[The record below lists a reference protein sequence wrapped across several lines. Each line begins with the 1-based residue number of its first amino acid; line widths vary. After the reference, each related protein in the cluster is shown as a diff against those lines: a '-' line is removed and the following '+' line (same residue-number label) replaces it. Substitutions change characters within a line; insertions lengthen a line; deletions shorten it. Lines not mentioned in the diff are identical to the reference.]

1 MNFRF
6 ASFLSLCLFACAP
19 TSLLAQASD
28 SIIISRIFTYC
39 LEQGQSYER
48 LRYLSESIGNRLSG
62 SENADK
68 AVRWAHQTMESDSFG
83 KCYLQ
88 DVMVPHWVRNDKE
101 LLSMQVK
108 GKKTALNIFSLG
120 GSIATPKGGITA
132 GVVEVKSFEDLE
144 KLGRKNIEGKIVFY
158 NTPMK
163 QRFYHTFEAYGDAGK
178 YRWAGA
184 QNAAKYGAVASI
196 TRSMTLALDDN
207 PHTGGMGYADGITK
221 IPGCAISTMG
231 AEKLSR
237 ELASNPDLKLTLEMN
252 CETKPDKLSHN
263 VIAEIRGSEFPD
275 EIVVVSGHLDSWD
288 KGHGAHDDGAGC
300 VQSMELLNV
309 FRDLDIKPKRTIRV
323 VLFMNEEN
331 GLRGGKKYAE
341 EAKAKGEKH
350 IAAIES
356 DAGGFTPAG
365 FSSTCVD
372 ESKRVYF
379 RQWKHLFEPYAIYQ
393 WDDDGGGADIGPL
406 KDQGTLL
413 IGLRPDSQRYF
424 DYHHTDID
432 TFDKVNRRELHL
444 GAAAIVSLTWLLSEY
459 GVGAASS
466 ATD

>member
-1 MNFRF
+1 MKSKF
-6 ASFLSLCLFACAP
+6 ARLLMVGLGVLTLGHTRSFG
-19 TSLLAQASD
+19 QD
-28 SIIISRIFTYC
+28 SVVVNKIFTHC
-39 LEQGQSYER
+39 LEQGKSYER
-48 LRYLSESIGNRLSG
+48 LRFLADSIGNRLSG
-62 SENADK
+62 SANAEK
-68 AVRWAHQTMESDSFG
+68 AVKWALKTMRDVGHGS
-83 KCYLQ
+83 CYLQ
-88 DVMVPHWVRNDKE
+88 EVMVPVWVRNDVE
-101 LLSMQVK
+101 RLDMITSK
-108 GKKTALNIFSLG
+108 GKSKLNIFSLG
-120 GSIATPKGGITA
+120 GSVATRRGGLTA
-132 GVVEVKSFEDLE
+132 GVVEVKTFEELE
-144 KLGRKNIEGKIVFY
+144 KLGRDKVEGKIVFF
-158 NTPMK
+158 NAPMK

-196 TRSMTLALDDN
+196 TRSLTLAMDDN
-207 PHTGGMGYADGITK
+207 PHTGAMGYVDSIPK
-221 IPGCAISTMG
+221 IPACAISTMG
-231 AEKLSR
+231 AEKLS
-237 ELASNPDLKLTLEMN
+237 LALAQNPSLRLELEMN
-252 CETKPDKLSHN
+252 CETRPDQLSHN

-275 EIVVVSGHLDSWD
+275 EIIVVGGHLDSWD

-300 VQSMELLNV
+300 VQSMEVLNI
-309 FRDLDIKPKRTIRV
+309 FKELGLRPKRTIRV

-372 ESKRVYF
+372 DAKRVWF
-379 RQWKHLFEPYAIYQ
+379 RQWKSLFEPYAIFQ
-393 WDDDGGGADIGPL
+393 WDGDGGGADIGPL
-406 KDQGTLL
+406 KDQGALL

-444 GAAAIVSLTWLLSEY
+444 GAGAIASLAWLLSEY
-459 GVGAASS
+459 GVSAAK
-466 ATD
+466 

>member
-1 MNFRF
+1 MKVAPFVGF
-6 ASFLSLCLFACAP
+6 VLFLVMSP
-19 TSLLAQASD
+19 RQASTQNTD
-28 SIIISRIFTYC
+28 SITIRNIFTYA
-39 LEQGQSYER
+39 LEQGKSYER
-48 LRYLSESIGNRLSG
+48 LRYLSQDIGNRLSG
-62 SENADK
+62 SANADK
-68 AVRWAHQTMESDSFG
+68 AVQWGLKTMQADSFG
-83 KCYLQ
+83 TCWLQ

-101 LLSMQVK
+101 SLIMHVN
-108 GKKTALNIFSLG
+108 GKKTPLNIFSLG
-120 GSIATPKGGITA
+120 GSIPTPKGGIKA
-132 GVVEVKSFEDLE
+132 GVVEVTSFEDLE
-144 KLGRKNIEGKIVFY
+144 RLGRKNIEGKIVFY

-207 PHTGGMGYADGITK
+207 PHTGGMGYAEGVTQ
-221 IPGCAISTMG
+221 IPGCAISTIG
-231 AEKLSR
+231 AERLSS
-237 ELASNPDLKLTLEMN
+237 ELKSNPKLQLTLEMN
-252 CETKPDKLSHN
+252 CETFPDKLSHN
-263 VIAEIRGSEFPD
+263 VIAEIRGTEFP
-275 EIVVVSGHLDSWD
+275 EEIIVVCGHLDSWD

-300 VQSMELLNV
+300 VQSMELLNM
-309 FRDLDIKPKRTIRV
+309 FRDLGIKPKRTIRI
-323 VLFMNEEN
+323 VLYMNEEN

-365 FSSTCVD
+365 FSSTCID
-372 ESKRVYF
+372 ENKRVWF
-379 RQWKHLFEPYAIYQ
+379 RQWSPLFEPYGIFQ
-393 WDDDGGGADIGPL
+393 WDGDGGGADIGPL
-406 KDQGTLL
+406 KELGTLL

-444 GAAAIVSLTWLLSEY
+444 GTAAMASLAWLLSEY
-459 GVGAASS
+459 GVGTTS
-466 ATD
+466 AK